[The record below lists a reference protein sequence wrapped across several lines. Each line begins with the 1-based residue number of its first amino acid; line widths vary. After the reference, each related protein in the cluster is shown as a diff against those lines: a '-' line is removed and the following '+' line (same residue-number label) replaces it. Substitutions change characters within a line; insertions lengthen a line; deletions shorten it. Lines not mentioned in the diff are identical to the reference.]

1 MKRRTPPRLVV
12 RATVATFSVVALVL
26 SSALLA
32 LGVNLRD
39 HVRANVVEKLAA
51 GQRMLSALE
60 QRRAR
65 ELGALVATLAEN
77 PTLKAAIDTYRA
89 EQATADR
96 ESNRELLATVEG
108 ELKKIADRTRPDVL
122 AVTSSSG
129 KILAISGH
137 RKADWT
143 SNPAAKTDGAGEFVT
158 MAAGVYRVASAPIA
172 LHDVELG
179 RLQLATALDE
189 DYARELS
196 ELSGA
201 PMVIASS
208 RSIVASTLNAEARR
222 ALKTDLLER
231 RTEPFTLQLGR
242 ETYAAQLLFQAGDAA
257 VYSLDSID
265 ASASPA
271 LAAVGRSALMIAF
284 GAFALAGFA
293 SLWMAHTLAGPID
306 TLSRSLSTM
315 TRSKSFE
322 QSIAPTGSSQEVDAL
337 TESFNTMMQS
347 VLAAE
352 AETRSAYVGAIRAL
366 AMALDAR
373 DPYTAGHSERVS
385 AISVAIG
392 RHMGLDDEQLDV
404 LRLGALL
411 HDIGKIGVSDH
422 VLRKPGAL
430 TPEEFEAI
438 KQHPGLGARILKSV
452 PFLARH
458 LPIVELH
465 HERPDGK
472 GYPHGL
478 TGDET
483 PLLAR
488 IVHVGDAFDAMTSA
502 RAYRPARSSAEALAE
517 LWSYAG
523 AQFDAEVVQAM
534 AGVLPQISATNP
546 ATTVEAAFTGSS
558 RRMSLV
564 GVGRY

>member
-26 SSALLA
+26 SSVLLA

-137 RKADWT
+137 RKADWI

-201 PMVIASS
+201 SMVIASS

-271 LAAVGRSALMIAF
+271 LAARRTVRADDCIRRLRPRRICQPVD
-284 GAFALAGFA
+284 GAHTRGTDRHALA
-293 SLWMAHTLAGPID
+293 LA
-306 TLSRSLSTM
+306 
-315 TRSKSFE
+315 
-322 QSIAPTGSSQEVDAL
+322 V
-337 TESFNTMMQS
+337 
-347 VLAAE
+347 
-352 AETRSAYVGAIRAL
+352 
-366 AMALDAR
+366 
-373 DPYTAGHSERVS
+373 
-385 AISVAIG
+385 
-392 RHMGLDDEQLDV
+392 
-404 LRLGALL
+404 
-411 HDIGKIGVSDH
+411 
-422 VLRKPGAL
+422 
-430 TPEEFEAI
+430 
-438 KQHPGLGARILKSV
+438 
-452 PFLARH
+452 
-458 LPIVELH
+458 
-465 HERPDGK
+465 
-472 GYPHGL
+472 
-478 TGDET
+478 
-483 PLLAR
+483 
-488 IVHVGDAFDAMTSA
+488 
-502 RAYRPARSSAEALAE
+502 
-517 LWSYAG
+517 
-523 AQFDAEVVQAM
+523 
-534 AGVLPQISATNP
+534 
-546 ATTVEAAFTGSS
+546 
-558 RRMSLV
+558 RR
-564 GVGRY
+564 

>member
-1 MKRRTPPRLVV
+1 MR
-12 RATVATFSVVALVL
+12 
-26 SSALLA
+26 
-32 LGVNLRD
+32 
-39 HVRANVVEKLAA
+39 NVVEKLAA

-137 RKADWT
+137 RKADWI
-143 SNPAAKTDGAGEFVT
+143 SNPAGKTDGAGEFVT
-158 MAAGVYRVASAPIA
+158 MAAGVFRVASAPIA

-201 PMVIASS
+201 SMVITSS

-242 ETYAAQLLFQAGDAA
+242 ENYAAQLLFRAGDAA

-265 ASASPA
+265 ASAGPA

-293 SLWMAHTLAGPID
+293 SLWMARTLARPID
-306 TLSRSLSTM
+306 TLSRSLSAM
-315 TRSKSFE
+315 TRSKL
-322 QSIAPTGSSQEVDAL
+322 V
-337 TESFNTMMQS
+337 
-347 VLAAE
+347 
-352 AETRSAYVGAIRAL
+352 
-366 AMALDAR
+366 R
-373 DPYTAGHSERVS
+373 DSPS
-385 AISVAIG
+385 
-392 RHMGLDDEQLDV
+392 
-404 LRLGALL
+404 
-411 HDIGKIGVSDH
+411 
-422 VLRKPGAL
+422 P
-430 TPEEFEAI
+430 
-438 KQHPGLGARILKSV
+438 
-452 PFLARH
+452 
-458 LPIVELH
+458 
-465 HERPDGK
+465 
-472 GYPHGL
+472 
-478 TGDET
+478 
-483 PLLAR
+483 
-488 IVHVGDAFDAMTSA
+488 
-502 RAYRPARSSAEALAE
+502 
-517 LWSYAG
+517 
-523 AQFDAEVVQAM
+523 
-534 AGVLPQISATNP
+534 
-546 ATTVEAAFTGSS
+546 
-558 RRMSLV
+558 
-564 GVGRY
+564 

>member
-1 MKRRTPPRLVV
+1 
-12 RATVATFSVVALVL
+12 
-26 SSALLA
+26 
-32 LGVNLRD
+32 
-39 HVRANVVEKLAA
+39 
-51 GQRMLSALE
+51 
-60 QRRAR
+60 
-65 ELGALVATLAEN
+65 
-77 PTLKAAIDTYRA
+77 
-89 EQATADR
+89 
-96 ESNRELLATVEG
+96 
-108 ELKKIADRTRPDVL
+108 
-122 AVTSSSG
+122 
-129 KILAISGH
+129 
-137 RKADWT
+137 
-143 SNPAAKTDGAGEFVT
+143 
-158 MAAGVYRVASAPIA
+158 
-172 LHDVELG
+172 
-179 RLQLATALDE
+179 
-189 DYARELS
+189 
-196 ELSGA
+196 
-201 PMVIASS
+201 
-208 RSIVASTLNAEARR
+208 
-222 ALKTDLLER
+222 
-231 RTEPFTLQLGR
+231 LGR
-242 ETYAAQLLFQAGDAA
+242 ETYAAQLLFQAADAA

-265 ASASPA
+265 ASAAPA
-271 LAAVGRSALMIAF
+271 LASFGQSALMIAF

-306 TLSRSLSTM
+306 TLSRSLSAM

-322 QSIAPTGSSQEVDAL
+322 QSIAPTGSSEEVDAL

-438 KQHPGLGARILKSV
+438 KQHPTLGARILRSV

-458 LPIVELH
+458 VPIVELH

-483 PLLAR
+483 PMLAR
-488 IVHVGDAFDAMTSA
+488 IVHVADAFDAMTSA
-502 RAYRPARSSAEALAE
+502 RAYRPARASAEALTE
-517 LWSYAG
+517 LWTYAG
-523 AQFDAEVVQAM
+523 AQFDAEVVQGL
-534 AGVLPQISATNP
+534 AGVLPQISATTMQTTP
-546 ATTVEAAFTGSS
+546 AESALAATS

-564 GVGRY
+564 GAGR